1 MLNFEATIGI
11 EVHVALNTKTKMF
24 SASPVSATSEPNTNI
39 NEIDMGLPGAL
50 PSPNVAA
57 CKKAIMLAHALKM
70 QIATTLSFDRKN
82 YFYYDLPKG
91 YQITQH
97 VNPIGKNGVIDV
109 GGCLVHIEQ
118 IQLEEDTAKQIDVFG
133 KLCLDYNRSG
143 VPLIEII
150 SKPDM
155 HTAEE
160 ALAYLNQLRLILIY
174 LDISD
179 AKMENG
185 SFRADINV
193 SVTLRGAKTLGTKV
207 EIKNINS
214 FNNIKDAIN
223 YEIERQQKQLLNNEL
238 ITPSTRRWDET
249 KHQTIF
255 MREKT
260 TLVGYHYFPEPNIM
274 PIDIHELVVAIT
286 KKVPELPSDA
296 LAYLLNKN
304 INKIIAEQIVDDF
317 NLYKLFKIV
326 LEATNLPNQTINW
339 VVNEL
344 PFYLKQ
350 SNKGYDSCSPTLVN
364 NIIELIKLIDKQEI
378 NNKQAKTIFEK
389 MYSSN
394 ESPKSLIEKL
404 NFKQITDPTIIRQ
417 HLTNIIKQNA
427 SVVAT
432 YKQNPTRV
440 VKLLI
445 GLLMKE
451 TQGQANPIVANDVL
465 IELINSYNNFNE

>member
-1 MLNFEATIGI
+1 
-11 EVHVALNTKTKMF
+11 
-24 SASPVSATSEPNTNI
+24 
-39 NEIDMGLPGAL
+39 
-50 PSPNVAA
+50 
-57 CKKAIMLAHALKM
+57 
-70 QIATTLSFDRKN
+70 
-82 YFYYDLPKG
+82 
-91 YQITQH
+91 
-97 VNPIGKNGVIDV
+97 
-109 GGCLVHIEQ
+109 
-118 IQLEEDTAKQIDVFG
+118 
-133 KLCLDYNRSG
+133 
-143 VPLIEII
+143 
-150 SKPDM
+150 
-155 HTAEE
+155 
-160 ALAYLNQLRLILIY
+160 
-174 LDISD
+174 
-179 AKMENG
+179 
-185 SFRADINV
+185 
-193 SVTLRGAKTLGTKV
+193 
-207 EIKNINS
+207 
-214 FNNIKDAIN
+214 
-223 YEIERQQKQLLNNEL
+223 
-238 ITPSTRRWDET
+238 
-249 KHQTIF
+249 

-274 PIDIHELVVAIT
+274 PIDIHELVAAIT
-286 KKVPELPSDA
+286 KKVPELPADA

-350 SNKGYDSCSPTLVN
+350 DNKGYDSCSPTLIS
-364 NIIELIKLIDKQEI
+364 NIVELIKLIDKQEI

-404 NFKQITDPTIIRQ
+404 NFKQITDPTIIKQ
-417 HLTNIIKQNA
+417 HLTNIIKQNT